1 MKHLRQYIRQILLTE
16 AMKTEIDLPD
26 DIGVE
31 IYDYKKSAAYI
42 GYCEIDKNGNYV
54 RSLSPGLETAENTI
68 FAKNPTPLPEEFRHP
83 SGIYGTISI
92 EPLRDWGDPD
102 CDGAWI
108 IVNSV
113 ATPGYGPLLYDVAM
127 EWATLYGSGLVSDR
141 YNVSD
146 AARGVWAKYAAR
158 TDVDKFQCDDEDN
171 TLTRVNRDNL
181 EQAAARIKYPGPPNS
196 DFVKSPLS
204 KRYSKSP
211 TRINS
216 LKSLGKLFFTN

>member
-54 RSLSPGLETAENTI
+54 RSLSPGLETAEDTI
-68 FAKNPTPLPEEFRHP
+68 FANNPTALPEEFRHP
-83 SGIYGTISI
+83 SGIFGTVGM

-108 IVNSV
+108 ITNTV
-113 ATPGYGPLLYDVAM
+113 AKPGYGPLLYDVAI

-146 AARGVWAKYAAR
+146 AARGVWAKYADHR
-158 TDVDKFQCDDEDN
+158 IDVDKFQCDDTNN
-171 TLTRVNRDNL
+171 TLTPGDSDNL
-181 EQAAARIKYPGPPNS
+181 EQEAAILKLPPGS
-196 DFVKSPLS
+196 DFTSSPLS

-216 LKSLGKLFFTN
+216 LKLLGKLFFTN